1 MSTVVDYGQRLFVDI
16 RVVVDDSL
24 QAKEDLFGFGPA
36 DVRMLRDLKAVVS
49 KAVGLNLFFE
59 ELDIVFH
66 FEEITKAF
74 LFRVA
79 VTVDSFNPADGRVVK
94 VSYEKALP
102 FVWAKVGHFGSL
114 LFTEH
119 CSVWC

>member
-59 ELDIVFH
+59 GLNIAFH
-66 FEEITKAF
+66 FEEIAEAF
-74 LFRVA
+74 LFRIA
-79 VTVDSFNPADGRVVK
+79 VIVDSLNPSDRRVVK
-94 VSYEKALP
+94 VA
-102 FVWAKVGHFGSL
+102 
-114 LFTEH
+114 
-119 CSVWC
+119 